1 MGRILRE
8 EKKKRK
14 LIPLIIDLQ
23 DVFSSFNSWNKLR
36 EKYYKTEEYPL
47 KIFNVIDKPELKFK
61 PIVSFIKDVSNK
73 KTTKTKANKDTKNKK
88 SSFIIDMDDEVEE
101 KGEGADDSDCNGDG
115 DDNNS
120 CDDVETLDF

>member
-14 LIPLIIDLQ
+14 IIPLIIDLQ

-47 KIFNVIDKPELKFK
+47 KIFNVIDKPDLNFK
-61 PIVSFIKDVSNK
+61 PIVSFVKDVSNK
-73 KTTKTKANKDTKNKK
+73 KTTKTKAIKDTKSKK
-88 SSFIIDMDDEVEE
+88 TSFIIDMDDEILVE
-101 KGEGADDSDCNGDG
+101 GDCNGYN
-115 DDNNS
+115 DNIEEDNR
-120 CDDVETLDF
+120 EILDF